1 MPCFR
6 SPAPPPGE
14 PGLLRFGAR
23 RAAPLALLLL
33 LFLFAAAVEA
43 HAAES
48 LSFEEL
54 YIKGVLGFSFS
65 PRTKALAG
73 KSAQVTGFM
82 APPLRVE
89 GRFFVLTK
97 APVSLCPFCNS
108 DADWPMD
115 ILVVYLKSEQTFVQ
129 LNRPLLVTGRLELGS
144 FTDSD
149 TGFVSQARLMD
160 ATYKEK

>member
-1 MPCFR
+1 MLV
-6 SPAPPPGE
+6 
-14 PGLLRFGAR
+14 LLVILAGA
-23 RAAPLALLLL
+23 AS
-33 LFLFAAAVEA
+33 
-43 HAAES
+43 AAEN

-65 PRTKALAG
+65 PKTKALSG
-73 KSAQVTGFM
+73 KPVQVIGFM

-89 GRFFVLTK
+89 GSFFVLTK
-97 APVSLCPFCNS
+97 MPVSLCPFCNT

-115 ILVVYLKSEQTFVQ
+115 ILVVYMKSEQIFIQ

-144 FTDSD
+144 YTDPD
-149 TGFVSQARLMD
+149 TGFVSQARLVD